1 MAVEWGRRVWNYP
14 TNHETTS
21 MRTQTKPGRR
31 GQMSFPFQGSETGQ
45 HRPPKRKE
53 IRKFVNMF
61 CYNHPK
67 NMDHK
72 KHCNEGKIMLAVKK
86 IFLFFKE
93 ANTALCKVL
102 HKGIT

>member
-1 MAVEWGRRVWNYP
+1 MELSNQPRDNFYEDSDKARETW
-14 TNHETTS
+14 TNELPL
-21 MRTQTKPGRR
+21 PGY
-31 GQMSFPFQGSETGQ
+31 ETGQ

-53 IRKFVNMF
+53 IRQFVNMF

-86 IFLFFKE
+86 IFFF
-93 ANTALCKVL
+93 VF
-102 HKGIT
+102 

>member
-1 MAVEWGRRVWNYP
+1 
-14 TNHETTS
+14 
-21 MRTQTKPGRR
+21 
-31 GQMSFPFQGSETGQ
+31 MSFPFQGSETGQ

-53 IRKFVNMF
+53 IRQFMNMF

-86 IFLFFKE
+86 IFFCFLKKLIQLSARFF
-93 ANTALCKVL
+93 TRVGQGFL
-102 HKGIT
+102 T